1 MAKRPI
7 PQDRQDAVI
16 SLTED
21 AITRIREM
29 IVSGEMPPGTHLQE
43 IPIAEKL
50 GISRTPVRSALTTL
64 AQEGLLVPG
73 PKRGYK
79 TRSFTIK
86 ELIDAYTVRASL
98 EGLACGLLAQVG
110 VNDAIGDVLQECLDY
125 GDRALVRGRFAQ
137 KDQDA
142 WVDMN
147 ERLHSTIYKATGNEM
162 LISFVENA
170 QRLPLTSA
178 RNVHWYRFDDRNYF
192 LAKQAHSHHHVI
204 VNAILERNSA
214 RAEAAMRE
222 HIRFSSDLLAE
233 YYQQMVASSKDSASA
248 VAEFAT
254 KPHLLI
260 A

>member
-1 MAKRPI
+1 MVKKAI
-7 PQDRQDAVI
+7 PQDRRDAVV
-16 SLTED
+16 SLSEE
-21 AITRIREM
+21 AVIRIREL

-43 IPIAEKL
+43 IPLAERL
-50 GISRTPVRSALTTL
+50 GISRTPVRSALNTL

-79 TRSFTIK
+79 TRSFSIE
-86 ELIDAYTVRASL
+86 ELIDAYAVRATL
-98 EGLACGLLAQVG
+98 EALACGILAQRGADDVTR
-110 VNDAIGDVLQECLDY
+110 DVLQECLDC
-125 GDRALVRGRFAQ
+125 GDRALAQGHFAQ
-137 KDQDA
+137 KDQES

-162 LISFVENA
+162 LISFVEVA
-170 QRLPLTSA
+170 QRLPLTSS

-204 VNAILERNSA
+204 VSAILERNSG

-222 HIRFSSDLLAE
+222 HIRFSSDLLSE
-233 YYQQMVASSKDSASA
+233 YYQQMVASSKDAA
-248 VAEFAT
+248 AAAAEFAT